1 MQWLPLAVLLN
12 IHLMKK
18 LIPFSLLGLFTV
30 SANAQLVIDES
41 DFPTA
46 GTSLLFGEDNDITD
60 LTVNIGTASTT
71 PQTWDFSMLLTDSLI
86 TTAFYD
92 PATVQGG
99 SEFPNSDLA
108 VDQFGGYAFAE
119 VSAGSVEILGLAAD
133 FGSLLGLP
141 VPFDAVIP
149 AADPWTIF
157 TFPSSVGTEYD
168 DIAIFDTKFFST
180 GLVPSPINVVFNP
193 DSVRFKRH
201 ITTASVIDA
210 EGTLTDQLGTSHD
223 VLRQNFNE
231 VTVDTIWGY
240 SNSTGQ
246 WTMAPNVPGFFPNP
260 SISEFDRLRYISKDL
275 GYFAVQI
282 TLDSE
287 GNPASSTHISNE
299 SQCCTSV
306 EEIIALGQN
315 VVYPNPANDVLR
327 VRTGGDVYTFD
338 ILDLSGRT
346 VATHALTYDGQGVDV
361 SGLSSGLYVYRMIS
375 AEGRVAHSGRV
386 SVVR

>member
-1 MQWLPLAVLLN
+1 
-12 IHLMKK
+12 MKK
-18 LIPFSLLGLFTV
+18 FIPLSLLGLV
-30 SANAQLVIDES
+30 ALNANAQLVIDES
-41 DFPTA
+41 DFPSA
-46 GTSLLFGEDNDITD
+46 GVSLLFGEDEAITGI
-60 LTVNIGTASTT
+60 TVNVGTASAT
-71 PQTWDFSMLLTDSLI
+71 PQTWDFTMLLTDTLF
-86 TTAFYD
+86 TTGFYD
-92 PATVQGG
+92 PTTVNGG
-99 SEFPNSDLA
+99 DAFPTSDLA

-141 VPFDAVIP
+141 VPFNAVIP
-149 AADPWTIF
+149 AQDPWTIF
-157 TFPSSVGTEYD
+157 TFPSQVGTAYN
-168 DIAIFDTKFFST
+168 DIAIFDTKFLST
-180 GLVPSPINVVFNP
+180 GLVPSPINIIFNP

-210 EGTLTDQLGTSHD
+210 EGTLTDQLGASHQ

-240 SNSTGQ
+240 SNSSGQ
-246 WTMAPNVPGFFPNP
+246 WSLAPNVPGFFPNP
-260 SISEFDRLRYISKDL
+260 SISAFNRLRFISKGL
-275 GYFAVQI
+275 GYFVVQI
-282 TLDSE
+282 TLDDQ

-299 SQCCTSV
+299 SMCCTSV
-306 EEIIALGQN
+306 EEVIASGQN

-346 VATHALTYDGQGVDV
+346 VASHALTYDGQNVDV
-361 SGLSSGLYVYRMIS
+361 SGLTSGLYVYRMVSTDGHI
-375 AEGRVAHSGRV
+375 AHTGRV

>member
-1 MQWLPLAVLLN
+1 MQWLPLSVLLN

-18 LIPFSLLGLFTV
+18 LIPLSLLGLV
-30 SANAQLVIDES
+30 AVNANAQLVIDES

-46 GTSLLFGEDNDITD
+46 GTSLLFGEDEAITDIT
-60 LTVNIGTASTT
+60 VNVGTASAT
-71 PQTWDFSMLLTDSLI
+71 PQTWDFTMLLTDTLI
-86 TTAFYD
+86 NTAFYD
-92 PATVQGG
+92 PATVDGG
-99 SEFPNSDLA
+99 DAFPTSDLA

-119 VSAGSVEILGLAAD
+119 VSSGSVEILGLAAD
-133 FGSLLGLP
+133 FGALLGLP
-141 VPFDAVIP
+141 VPFNAVIP
-149 AADPWTIF
+149 AEDPWTIF
-157 TFPSSVGTEYD
+157 TFPSQVGTEYD
-168 DIAIFDTKFFST
+168 DIAIFDTKFLST
-180 GLVPSPINVVFNP
+180 GLVPSPINVIFNP

-201 ITTASVIDA
+201 ITTNSLIDA
-210 EGTLTDQLGTSHD
+210 EGTLTDQLGTVHQ

-246 WTMAPNVPGFFPNP
+246 WSLAPNVPGFFPNP
-260 SISEFDRLRYISKDL
+260 SISEFDRLRFISKDL
-275 GYFAVQI
+275 GYFVVQI
-282 TLDSE
+282 TLDE
-287 GNPASSTHISNE
+287 AGAPASSTHISNE

-306 EEIIALGQN
+306 EEIVALGQN

-346 VATHALTYDGQGVDV
+346 VASHALTYDGQGVDV
-361 SGLSSGLYVYRMIS
+361 SNLTSGLYVYRMIS
-375 AEGRVAHSGRV
+375 TDGRIAHSGRV